1 MLTRSVVKLWDIR
14 LPGTTTSQ
22 RPKASPVGQLP
33 DPTVCGL
40 NPSRRPRSVNALCE
54 DARTGDLYA
63 LCGDSQIHVL
73 RPSAVHTESISEA
86 ILPYKYA
93 HPDLLTRSF
102 YIRMSLSSDGRYLA
116 CGSSHAGVMTWD
128 TSHAKGT
135 PSSILASR
143 LPIPS
148 ESNPEVIAV
157 DWGRDMVRD
166 DFACASLT
174 ISYRHHA
181 MMASPAFGDCRK
193 GSPVD
198 TLIVWR

>member
-1 MLTRSVVKLWDIR
+1 MKLWDIR
-14 LPGTTTSQ
+14 LPATTSSQ
-22 RPKASPVGQLP
+22 RAKASPIGQLP
-33 DPTVCGL
+33 DPTVSGP

-54 DARTGDLYA
+54 DARTGDLYT

-73 RPSAVHTESISEA
+73 RPSAVHAEDVNEA
-86 ILPYKYA
+86 IMPYKYA

-128 TSHAKGT
+128 TNHAKRT

-157 DWGRDMVRD
+157 DWGRDMVS
-166 DFACASLT
+166 FEYCPFVLPSLT
-174 ISYRHHA
+174 VSCRRHL
-181 MMASPAFGDCRK
+181 MMASLASGESRTRHMNK
-193 GSPVD
+193 A
-198 TLIVWR
+198 R